1 MTVASRSLSLVFL
14 GAALLGGCD
23 ATPTTTPSNDNTVL
37 PTDDLRTVESQS
49 TTTVPGYCISI
60 AFSSGFSVELEQA
73 VIALANQK
81 RATGAICGG
90 VAKPPVP
97 PLTLESRLNCS
108 ARNHA
113 MDMGTLGYFSTIGQ
127 SGWTP
132 LRRITHAGYTPL
144 SYAEEN
150 IAAGYI
156 STAASVVDAWM
167 ANSRDCNNIMNPAH
181 LHVGV
186 GQYTVP
192 GSSYGYW
199 VQDFGRP

>member
-1 MTVASRSLSLVFL
+1 MSFTSRSVSLMLL
-14 GAALLGGCD
+14 GTALLGGCD
-23 ATPTTTPSNDNTVL
+23 AAPTTTPINESTVL
-37 PTDDLRTVESQS
+37 PTDDLGTVESRTNAQ
-49 TTTVPGYCISI
+49 PAGYCTSI
-60 AFSSGFSVELEQA
+60 AFVSGFSLEMEQA
-73 VIALANQK
+73 VIALVNQR

-97 PLTLESRLNCS
+97 PLTAESRLNCS

-113 MDMGTLGYFSTIGQ
+113 LDMGKFGYFGNIGQ

-132 LRRITHAGYTPL
+132 LRRITLAGYTPL

-150 IAAGYI
+150 IAAGYT
-156 STAASVVDAWM
+156 STAAAVVDAWM
-167 ANSRDCNNIMNPAH
+167 ATPRDCNNIMNPAH

-192 GSSYGYW
+192 GSTYGYW